1 MLKLNTMSKVN
12 TMNDNALVLAVKSA
26 LPSLGNNVTYNQAA
40 NMFLSAGYTSAAG
53 NTYQQGLRLSKYLAV
68 DYSIGHGYY
77 YTFLNGIRIY
87 VWDGNKPKWVG
98 QKLFSCDV
106 WSEEAARREV
116 VKMLENYL
124 RSSCRMLG
132 LGTPTDSQLR
142 QLSETLVGETTRATQ
157 LIGCGK

>member
-1 MLKLNTMSKVN
+1 
-12 TMNDNALVLAVKSA
+12 MNNNALVLAVKSA

-68 DYSIGHGYY
+68 DFSIGHGYY

-87 VWDGNKPKWVG
+87 VWDGNKPKLVG
-98 QKLFSCDV
+98 QKLFSCYV
-106 WSEEAARREV
+106 WSEEAAKMEAV
-116 VKMLENYL
+116 EMLEDYL

-132 LGTPTDSQLR
+132 LGNPTTAQLH
-142 QLSETLVGETTRATQ
+142 QLSETLVGETTRTTQ

>member
-1 MLKLNTMSKVN
+1 
-12 TMNDNALVLAVKSA
+12 MNDNALVLAAKSA

-68 DYSIGHGYY
+68 DFSIGHGYY
-77 YTFLNGIRIY
+77 YTFLNGIRLY
-87 VWDGNKPKWVG
+87 VWDGNKPKLVE
-98 QKLFSCDV
+98 QKFFSCYV
-106 WSEEAARREV
+106 WSEAAAKSEV
-116 VKMLENYL
+116 VGMLKDYL

-132 LGTPTDSQLR
+132 LGNPTDSQLQ

-157 LIGCGK
+157 LIGCDK